1 MAAKGSILKKE
12 IADKILET
20 FPNSFLYNNNK
31 EIRINGTENGESLQI
46 KITFTTAKT
55 KVENENLSTKEIPLP
70 SSNDDLSI
78 SNEMENF
85 PQEPTEEE
93 KERLTFLLNKLG
105 L

>member
-12 IADKILET
+12 IADKILEV
-20 FPNSFLYNNNK
+20 FPDSFLYNNNK

-46 KITFTTAKT
+46 KVTLTTSKT
-55 KVENENLSTKEIPLP
+55 KVENEDAPMEKA
-70 SSNDDLSI
+70 SI
-78 SNEMENF
+78 STNSSSIENETLEKF
-85 PQEPTEEE
+85 PQEPIEEE

>member
-12 IADKILET
+12 IADKILEV
-20 FPNSFLYNNNK
+20 FPDSFLYNNNK

-46 KITFTTAKT
+46 KVTLTTSKT
-55 KVENENLSTKEIPLP
+55 KVENEDAPMEKA
-70 SSNDDLSI
+70 SI
-78 SNEMENF
+78 STNSSSIENETLEKF

>member
-1 MAAKGSILKKE
+1 MVAKGSILKKE
-12 IADKILET
+12 IADKILEV
-20 FPNSFLYNNNK
+20 FPDSFLYNNNK

-46 KITFTTAKT
+46 KVTLTTSKT
-55 KVENENLSTKEIPLP
+55 KVENEDAPIEKT
-70 SSNDDLSI
+70 SI
-78 SNEMENF
+78 STNSSPIENETLEKF

>member
-1 MAAKGSILKKE
+1 MAAKGSVLKKE
-12 IADKILET
+12 IADKILEV
-20 FPNSFLYNNNK
+20 FPNSFLYNNGK

-46 KITFTTAKT
+46 KVTLTTSKT
-55 KVENENLSTKEIPLP
+55 KVENENFSTETSP
-70 SSNDDLSI
+70 SI
-78 SNEMENF
+78 STDKIIENKDMEKF